1 MKFPSELIYSL
12 WSTLIGQRAIVQ
24 HPLEFDNA
32 YVHIPQDF
40 SGRECQLILVY
51 TIIWN
56 LMIESTKDYT
66 KGQIGFVGIQR
77 ELKFGNKNQTEA
89 VKGLLKKYE
98 DEECLESTVGEV
110 LEKIRKRE
118 ETGWERDKELRKD
131 LKERLSGLLEEIGYW
146 EKVIVSPVN

>member
-1 MKFPSELIYSL
+1 MRFNSELIYSL

-32 YVHIPQDF
+32 YVHIPRDF

-89 VKGLLKKYE
+89 VKALLKKYNG
-98 DEECLESTVGEV
+98 EECLETTVGEV

-118 ETGWERDKELRKD
+118 ELGWEGDSLLRKW
-131 LKERLSGLLEEIGYW
+131 LKIKLSELLNSIGYW
-146 EKVIVSPVN
+146 DRVIINPIN

>member
-1 MKFPSELIYSL
+1 MRMPSEIIFSL

-32 YVHIPQDF
+32 YVHIPEDF

-66 KGQIGFVGIQR
+66 KGQIGFVGIGR
-77 ELKFGNKNQTEA
+77 NLRFGNKNQTEA

-98 DEECLESTVGEV
+98 GEECLETTVGEV
-110 LEKIRKRE
+110 LENIRKRE

-131 LKERLSGLLEEIGYW
+131 LKERLSSLLEEINYW
-146 EKVIVSPVN
+146 SKVIVPEVL